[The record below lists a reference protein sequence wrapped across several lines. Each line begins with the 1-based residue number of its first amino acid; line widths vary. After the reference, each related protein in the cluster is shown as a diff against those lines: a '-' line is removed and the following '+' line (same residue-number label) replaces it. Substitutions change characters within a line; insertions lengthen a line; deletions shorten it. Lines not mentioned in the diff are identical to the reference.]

1 MSLDFISGAI
11 KSWDLDNRIKI
22 VVSYYSFIILMTE
35 SSGEMKFGFFM
46 ARYQTGICQ
55 FEVFKVIDS

>member
-35 SSGEMKFGFFM
+35 PSQKMKFRFLW
-46 ARYQTGICQ
+46 ADTKQ
-55 FEVFKVIDS
+55 ESVSFKVLK